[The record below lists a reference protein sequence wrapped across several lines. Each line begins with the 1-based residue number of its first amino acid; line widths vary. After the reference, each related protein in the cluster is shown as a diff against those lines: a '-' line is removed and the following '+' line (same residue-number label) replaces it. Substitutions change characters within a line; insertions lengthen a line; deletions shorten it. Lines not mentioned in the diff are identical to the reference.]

1 MREECRVRA
10 GVSVM
15 VTAKVRARVRNTV
28 MAGIGVGGWRRVGV
42 VAILWLRYELRLL

>member
-28 MAGIGVGGWRRVGV
+28 MAGIGSWRRVGV